1 MDRQKLD
8 VVIEVKKIW
17 APWRIEYIK
26 QEKSDDVCFICDIL
40 KENKDR
46 ENLILYRGKKAI
58 VLLNRYPYIAGHL
71 MVAPIQHTAEIDLID
86 TETHQEMW
94 DLMNKA
100 IKILKVSVQPD
111 GFNIGINLGKV
122 SGAGLKT
129 HIHIHIVPR
138 WSGDT
143 NFMPILANTRA
154 ISEALDETYGKFLQ
168 HKSIL
173 EE

>member
-1 MDRQKLD
+1 M
-8 VVIEVKKIW
+8 VIIQRIW
-17 APWRIEYIK
+17 APWRIEYIA

-40 KENKDR
+40 KEDKDK
-46 ENLILYRGKKAI
+46 ENLILYRGKNAV

-71 MVAPIQHTAEIDLID
+71 MIAPIQHTSELD
-86 TETHQEMW
+86 TIPIETNQEMW
-94 DLMNKA
+94 ELMTKA
-100 IKILKVSVQPD
+100 TKVLKNSINPE

-154 ISEALDETYGKFLQ
+154 ISEALDETYDKFML
-168 HKSIL
+168 HKNIF
-173 EE
+173 EK